1 MAILVGLG
9 VVVIAPLVLLGL
21 SLTIILIPVSLIGIF
36 ALIAAWVVGLVA
48 VSIEVGR
55 KLAAALEQSW
65 PVPVLAGVGMFILS
79 LFFNGFSQL
88 VPCVGWLPR
97 FVLGTWVMGAVIL
110 TRFGSREYPEKDYVD
125 APPLED
131 VPIPPPFEPEKKP
144 VKKIATGTVNA
155 TKAAAELAEK
165 EGLDLGKV
173 NGTGADG
180 KVTINDV
187 RKAMKG

>member
-9 VVVIAPLVLLGL
+9 IIIIAPLVLIALIV
-21 SLTIILIPVSLIGIF
+21 TIILSPVSLIGIF

-55 KLAAALEQSW
+55 KLATSLDQSW

-110 TRFGSREYPEKDYVD
+110 TRFGSREYPEKDIIETT
-125 APPLED
+125 PLD
-131 VPIPPPFEPEKKP
+131 DSPLPPPFESEEKP
-144 VKKIATGTVNA
+144 VKKIAASVSNV

-165 EGLDLGKV
+165 EGLDLGSV
-173 NGTGADG
+173 DGTGADG
-180 KVTINDV
+180 KITINDV
-187 RKAMKG
+187 RKALK